1 MKMKTNCKL
10 NCCSLVSSVLSITN
24 LLSDWYVYQCEEIP
38 FLPSSLIYLWL
49 VLSIVGTLSSVIF
62 LCFDCCYCIDDK
74 LNDKPNDG
82 DKRIY
87 HSQWVFIVT
96 LLEDLPLLILSL
108 VTMNSIVSSG
118 SIAGDTAVANLLF
131 AFQISS
137 VASLVV
143 SVFRLAKVLVLG
155 CPTCDEPF
163 MSQYY
168 LCILYFIVSVLCLVV
183 FIQSC
188 HVIQMLE

>member
-1 MKMKTNCKL
+1 MKTNCKL
-10 NCCSLVSSVLSITN
+10 NCCSLVSSVLSFAN
-24 LLSDWYVYQCEEIP
+24 LFSDWYVYHYYKETP
-38 FLPSSLIYLWL
+38 FLPSYLIYLWL

-62 LCFDCCYCIDDK
+62 VCLDCLYCVDDK
-74 LNDKPNDG
+74 LND
-82 DKRIY
+82 
-87 HSQWVFIVT
+87 SQWVFIVT

-118 SIAGDTAVANLLF
+118 SIAGDTDLLF
-131 AFQISS
+131 PFQISS
-137 VASLVV
+137 GASLVV

-155 CPTCDEPF
+155 CPTCDEPC
-163 MSQYY
+163 MSQCY
-168 LCILYFIVSVLCLVV
+168 LCILYSIVSVLSCAV

>member
-1 MKMKTNCKL
+1 MKTNCKL
-10 NCCSLVSSVLSITN
+10 NCWSLVSSVLFFTN
-24 LLSDWYVYQCEEIP
+24 LLSDWYVYQYEEIP

-49 VLSIVGTLSSVIF
+49 VLSIVGTVSSVIF
-62 LCFDCCYCIDDK
+62 LCLDCCYCIGDK
-74 LNDKPNDG
+74 LNDKPSDS

-108 VTMNSIVSSG
+108 VTLNSIVSSD
-118 SIAGDTAVANLLF
+118 SIAGCAAIADLLF
-131 AFQISS
+131 AFQVSS

-143 SVFRLAKVLVLG
+143 SVFRLVKVLVLG
-155 CPTCDEPF
+155 CPTCDEPC
-163 MSQYY
+163 MSQCY
-168 LCILYFIVSVLCLVV
+168 LCILYFIVSVLSCVV